1 MASVSADSSGESKRK
16 KIKLSNEGET
26 STDCSVAE
34 DLSAHVRLNSLDG
47 FQLSEILS
55 ENTNSKSI
63 FLDGYFDE
71 ESRKAVILLEKLPI
85 PKDSVEKL
93 LNNADLALNLKS
105 KSTLEPN
112 VVNYACYPT
121 VCQGDIKATIIY
133 PATSKHVEKYKYQPS
148 FVVKETPEIYKNIVL
163 PHLES
168 QKFSLQWVYNILEH
182 KSETE
187 RIVFEDPHPELGF
200 ILLPD
205 LKWDES
211 ENHAIYLI
219 AICHT
224 RNVKSLR
231 DLNASHLPL
240 LKNIKIKGLDAIQMK
255 FNIQS
260 EKLRVF
266 LHYQP
271 SYYHFHVHFTSIHKQ
286 VPGCLFEK
294 AHLLDS
300 VINNIEL
307 HASYYQ
313 DVTLTYTLK
322 SNDPLFAKL
331 EKTSAN
337 SS

>member
-1 MASVSADSSGESKRK
+1 MASVSADSSEESSRK
-16 KIKLSNEGET
+16 KIKLSKEGET
-26 STDCSVAE
+26 STDSVAE
-34 DLSAHVRLNSLDG
+34 DLSAHVRLNSLKG

-55 ENTNSKSI
+55 ENRYTKSI

-71 ESRKAVILLEKLPI
+71 ESRRGIILLEKLPTS
-85 PKDSVEKL
+85 KDSVEKL

-105 KSTLEPN
+105 KSTIEPN

-121 VCQGDIKATIIY
+121 VCEGDIKATIIY

-148 FVVKETPEIYKNIVL
+148 FIVNETPELYENIIL

-168 QKFSLQWVYNILEH
+168 QKFSLQWVYNILQH

-187 RIVFEDPHPELGF
+187 RIVFEDPDPELGF

-211 ENHAIYLI
+211 EKSAIYFI
-219 AICHT
+219 AICHK
-224 RNVKSLR
+224 RNINSLR

-240 LKNIKIKGLDAIQMK
+240 LKNIKNKGLDAIQMK
-255 FNIQS
+255 YNIQH
-260 EKLRVF
+260 EKLRIF

-271 SYYHFHVHFTSIHKQ
+271 SYYHLHVHFTSIHKQ
-286 VPGCLFEK
+286 VPGCQFEK

-307 HASYYQ
+307 SASYYQ

-331 EKTSAN
+331 KMASED